1 HELGVSPVPTEAAQ
15 ALPEAVHGPY
25 EDAIRDAARHVGQ
38 LYLNEGDIPHAWP
51 YYRMI
56 GEPEPVAHAME
67 SYQLTDNEE
76 SQQVIE
82 IAFHHGVHP
91 KKGFDWLL
99 ERYGICS
106 AITTVSSHEFA
117 QPDIRVYCIGALV
130 RALYEQLRERLVED
144 IARRVANV
152 SESA

>member
-1 HELGVSPVPTEAAQ
+1 
-15 ALPEAVHGPY
+15 
-25 EDAIRDAARHVGQ
+25 GQ
-38 LYLNEGDIPHAWP
+38 LYLDEANIPRAWV

-56 GEPEPVAHAME
+56 GELEPVVQAIE
-67 SYQLTDNEE
+67 NYQLSDGEE

-106 AITTVSSHEFA
+106 AITTVSSQEFA
-117 QPDIRVYCIGALV
+117 EPAVRIHCIQGLV
-130 RALYEQLRERLVED
+130 RALYSQLHERLAEEISRREGASPSSQTIQELISVRDWLFED
-144 IARRVANV
+144 
-152 SESA
+152 ESYHVDASHLSSV